1 MMEHTTDRLFWTL
14 TSMLV
19 AALILTIGI
28 NAFPKA
34 TQNVIQPISGVIK
47 QADRVESTSNDA
59 ANKAMNDLGSSNTS
73 SSTNNTTQTVD
84 QDAIDRANAVDASS
98 VNLQVTDNGDGTGTI
113 TKWNLIGS
121 RDMNIPKYVKVNG
134 KVLKITVI
142 GEMAFRN
149 GYLLSLT
156 IPNSVTTIQSYA
168 FQNNYLTSVTIP
180 DSVISI
186 GADAFQ
192 DNRLTSVSLGNS
204 VQSLGYLSFS
214 GNKISSIT
222 IPNSLTKFGGYD
234 FYANPITNINIPNA
248 QGYKSAMS
256 MKNIG
261 FSPVPQ
267 NATITNNP
275 S

>member
-113 TKWNLIGS
+113 NSYTGDAYAQKVVV
-121 RDMNIPKYVKVNG
+121 PKYVKVNN
-134 KVLKITVI
+134 KVVTITAI
-142 GEMAFRN
+142 GDYTF
-149 GYLLSLT
+149 GYKYIHNIVL
-156 IPNSVTTIQSYA
+156 PNSIKTIGNWAFQYNQLTDLVIPEGVTTIGRNA
-168 FQNNYLTSVTIP
+168 FVSNP
-180 DSVISI
+180 D
-186 GADAFQ
+186 
-192 DNRLTSVSLGNS
+192 L
-204 VQSLGYLSFS
+204 QSLSLPNTLTNVGFMLVYTYPS
-214 GNKISSIT
+214 GSKIQT
-222 IPNSLTKFGGYD
+222 L
-234 FYANPITNINIPNA
+234 NIPNA
-248 QGYKSAMS
+248 QGYQSAI
-256 MKNIG
+256 NN
-261 FSPVPQ
+261 
-267 NATITNNP
+267 NATAYTNTKLTNNP